1 MKTANHPTFAA
12 FQVLL
17 GPLQE
22 LVELGTG
29 WYKLQE
35 HLASGELSVF
45 WTAGDTF
52 SAFLTLVL
60 HPSGRWPD
68 GHSRHLAI
76 TIKTTSGGS
85 GTSE

>member
-1 MKTANHPTFAA
+1 MKTANHPTFTA

-35 HLASGELSVF
+35 HLAPEELSVF
-45 WTAGDTF
+45 LNHRRYIF
-52 SAFLTLVL
+52 SLFDL
-60 HPSGRWPD
+60 
-68 GHSRHLAI
+68 
-76 TIKTTSGGS
+76 
-85 GTSE
+85 